1 MRDVLILRERGNKK
15 VQQVCEDGSR
25 DRGDGTEEEEEEKAL
40 KQTQFY
46 AQMEGEA

>member
-1 MRDVLILRERGNKK
+1 MRYVLILRERGNKK

-25 DRGDGTEEEEEEKAL
+25 DRGDGTEEEEEKAL